1 VDWLLTGTVR
11 WEKGSG
17 GSHVRV
23 SPELIQ
29 VSTGSTKWQQPFD
42 AALTDVFQVQA
53 DVAGQ
58 VAQALDVALGRPQK
72 AALEERPTT
81 NAAAYDAYLKGEAQ
95 SVSLGTSDAV
105 RLRASLPYYEQA
117 VALDSGFSQ
126 AWTQLSRAHSLIYVN
141 GSPSQES
148 AKRALEAAERA
159 RRIAPN
165 HFQGYLA
172 MGDYYSSV
180 PLDYPRALQEY
191 ESGLRIAPRNADLLG
206 ATALTELGI
215 GRWEEALQ
223 HLTRAE
229 TLDPRA
235 PAVVRRLAYIYLRLR
250 RYPEGLAASDR
261 AIALAPENVT
271 MLENKVMVYLG
282 QGDLDRARQTVAGA
296 SGKYDPTALA
306 SNFGNYYDL
315 YWVLPP
321 ELQELLVRLTP
332 SAFDDRA
339 AWAIVRA
346 QALQFRGD
354 GAGARIY
361 ADSARLAFEERIR
374 NTPDDAQSHI
384 FLGLAQAYL
393 GRKAEAIAEGEKGAA
408 LLPIAKDG
416 YSGPY
421 MQHQLV
427 RIYILVGEP
436 EKALDRL
443 EPLLKVP
450 YYLSPGWLRVD
461 PNFDP
466 LRGNPRFRKLVE
478 GTTSGS

>member
-1 VDWLLTGTVR
+1 M
-11 WEKGSG
+11 
-17 GSHVRV
+17 
-23 SPELIQ
+23 
-29 VSTGSTKWQQPFD
+29 
-42 AALTDVFQVQA
+42 
-53 DVAGQ
+53 AGQ

-81 NAAAYDAYLKGEAQ
+81 NAAAYDAFLKGEAQ
-95 SVSLGTSDAV
+95 SVSVGTSDAV
-105 RLRASLPYYEQA
+105 RLRASRPYYEQA
-117 VALDSGFSQ
+117 VALDSGFAQ

-148 AKRALEAAERA
+148 AQRALEAAERA

-172 MGDYYSSV
+172 MGDYYASI
-180 PLDYPRALQEY
+180 PLDYPRAIQEY
-191 ESGLRIAPRNADLLG
+191 ESGLRIAPRNADLLS
-206 ATALTELGI
+206 ATALAELSI

-235 PAVVRRLAYIYLRLR
+235 AAVVRRLAYTYLRLR
-250 RYPEGLAASDR
+250 RLPEALAASDR

-271 MLENKVMVYLG
+271 MFENKVMVYLA

-296 SGKYDPTALA
+296 TGKYDLTALA
-306 SNFGNYYDL
+306 SNFGIYYDL
-315 YWVLPP
+315 YWVLQP

-339 AWAIVRA
+339 TWAIVRA

-354 GAGARIY
+354 GARARVY

-384 FLGLAQAYL
+384 FRGLALAYL
-393 GRKAEAIAEGEKGAA
+393 GRKAEAIAEGEKGVA

-416 YSGPY
+416 YIGPTCSTSSSASTSWSGS
-421 MQHQLV
+421 L
-427 RIYILVGEP
+427 R
-436 EKALDRL
+436 RR
-443 EPLLKVP
+443 
-450 YYLSPGWLRVD
+450 STGWSRCSRC
-461 PNFDP
+461 PTISRP
-466 LRGNPRFRKLVE
+466 AGSGWIRTSIRCGSNPRFRKLVE
-478 GTTSGS
+478 GTP